1 MHDAVLKT
9 EDREEDKIPKS
20 FPGVLMMNPNMK
32 QKPFL
37 HDQHRE
43 YGKNGNAEFEHF
55 VKHLL
60 ACIHPR
66 RTKFK
71 CANQRCTTPMNQAF
85 TASDEAFGLMA
96 LANEL
101 HVWDE
106 QMRLKKEDINIKR
119 LSPKHHPEMCKKHTV
134 LHAKQQ
140 CGWTQEGKLYYKL
153 LEHEVHAARKAKEGS
168 EEKFMLKFQREV
180 AWKSSGNYK
189 KPTQA
194 QNTDDDTFATMH
206 NSMPFLEKMS
216 WTIAQATEMG
226 YNFQLPSWQQ
236 TKAPA

>member
-1 MHDAVLKT
+1 ML
-9 EDREEDKIPKS
+9 II
-20 FPGVLMMNPNMK
+20 NPNI
-32 QKPFL
+32 QKEPFL
-37 HDQHRE
+37 NNQYRE
-43 YGKNGNAEFEHF
+43 YGKNGNAEFEYF

-71 CANQRCTTPMNQAF
+71 CANQRCTTPINQAF
-85 TASDEAFGLMA
+85 TASDETFGLMV

-106 QMRLKKEDINIKR
+106 QIRLKKEDINIKR
-119 LSPKHHPEMCKKHTV
+119 LSPKYHPQICKKYTV
-134 LHAKQQ
+134 LYAKQQ

-194 QNTDDDTFATMH
+194 QNTDDDMFAAMC
-206 NSMPFLEKMS
+206 NSMPFFGEDKLDKCS
-216 WTIAQATEMG
+216 GTDAG
-226 YNFQLPSWQQ
+226 LPLPTTVMVTNKSTCL
-236 TKAPA
+236 TKGGVKGV